1 MGEGMSPRQIAM
13 IVIVVLAVVMIFLS
27 ARATPPSQTMSSRV
41 SESAPTGAILYAQHC
56 AICHGA
62 NLQGQ
67 PNWQQANADGSYPAP
82 PHDASGHTWHHN
94 DAYLIAITTYG
105 GAAVTGVAT
114 NAMPAFQN
122 QLSDSDIVLIIDYIK
137 GTWPDDIKAKQLN
150 GHN

>member
-1 MGEGMSPRQIAM
+1 MGERMSPRQIAM
-13 IVIVVLAVVMIFLS
+13 IVIVVLAVVMIFLT
-27 ARATPPSQTMSSRV
+27 ARATPPSQTMNSRV

-56 AICHGA
+56 ASCHGD

-105 GAAVTGVAT
+105 GAAVTGVKT
-114 NAMPAFQN
+114 NAMPGFQN
-122 QLSDSDIVLIIDYIK
+122 QLSDSEIVLILDYIK

>member
-1 MGEGMSPRQIAM
+1 MSPRQIAM
-13 IVIVVLAVVMIFLS
+13 IVIVVLAVVMIFLT
-27 ARATPPSQTMSSRV
+27 ARATPPSQTMNSRV

-56 AICHGA
+56 ASCHGD

-105 GAAVTGVAT
+105 GAAVTGVKT
-114 NAMPAFQN
+114 NAMPGFQN
-122 QLSDSDIVLIIDYIK
+122 QLSDSEIVLILDYIK

>member
-1 MGEGMSPRQIAM
+1 MGEQMSPRRIAM
-13 IVIVVLAVVMIFLS
+13 LVILGLAVLMIFLS
-27 ARATPPSQTMSSRV
+27 TRTTPSDQSINARV
-41 SESAPTGAILYAQHC
+41 SESAPAGAILYAQNC
-56 AICHGA
+56 AVCHGD

-94 DAYLIAITTYG
+94 DAYLIAVTTYG

-114 NAMPAFQN
+114 NAMPGFQN
-122 QLSDSDIVLIIDYIK
+122 QLSDSEIVLILDYIK

>member
-1 MGEGMSPRQIAM
+1 MGEQMTPRRIAM
-13 IVIVVLAVVMIFLS
+13 LVILGLAVLMIFLS
-27 ARATPPSQTMSSRV
+27 TRTTPSDQSINARV
-41 SESAPTGAILYAQHC
+41 SESVPAGAILYAQNC
-56 AICHGA
+56 AVCHGD

-94 DAYLIAITTYG
+94 DAYLIAVTTYG
-105 GAAVTGVAT
+105 GAAVTGVKT

-122 QLSDSDIVLIIDYIK
+122 QLSDSEIVLILDYIK
-137 GTWPDDIKAKQLN
+137 STWPDDIKAKQLN